1 MRFLF
6 PGKSAAL
13 RACSNR
19 LCQLQFT
26 SHRACPPRCEAAM
39 WQRATNRNAR
49 RATCRMQEMHR
60 GLFRPP
66 GRPTPPRWTQIS
78 PPATKSGWGGRVRG
92 GVSAP
97 MRGHRSPFPRTQTEA
112 PASGTPLFGDVE
124 FGTSFLHTTYCSTG
138 HWSSS
143 TVSRG
148 GRLGPA
154 PSTPTVAFASTPH
167 DSRGQRQ
174 CRRRPGHWPS
184 RLCRAAWKP
193 ALSR

>member
-1 MRFLF
+1 MQQSTL
-6 PGKSAAL
+6 SAAIYQPQGMSPPL
-13 RACSNR
+13 RGG
-19 LCQLQFT
+19 
-26 SHRACPPRCEAAM
+26 HVAARDEP
-39 WQRATNRNAR
+39 QCTPGDVQNARNAPR
-49 RATCRMQEMHR
+49 PLSPARAAD
-60 GLFRPP
+60 PP
-66 GRPTPPRWTQIS
+66 QMDPNLTSSYKKRVGGAGAWRSQCPDAGAPIS
-78 PPATKSGWGGRVRG
+78 
-92 GVSAP
+92 
-97 MRGHRSPFPRTQTEA
+97 FPRTQTEA
-112 PASGTPLFGDVE
+112 PASGTPLFGEVG

-154 PSTPTVAFASTPH
+154 PSTPTVAFVSTPH